1 MIPQLLLEEILLG
14 EKKAEK
20 YYDKY
25 GKEELEKALS
35 ELRKSNEEIQGTLP
49 AGLAKEKFMK
59 KVGRENGSAFQQTEV
74 PEVNFPVSQK
84 TAGKNF
90 TSVKYLRYVTFAA
103 AAALALAFSLPLL
116 MNYNK
121 ANSAESVK
129 ESATRI
135 KGKALPHQELRLYK
149 KDGNSAV
156 SLKNGTSAKENDV
169 IQITYLAGEY
179 DYGVIFSVDGNG
191 NVTRHFPEEG
201 WVSEKLL
208 KTGAEVPLEFSYEL
222 DDAPKYE
229 CFIFVASKDSFDLS
243 KIEEIEKSDYN
254 LSFLKK
260 GSYLP
265 EGCDGSIFVL
275 KK

>member
-35 ELRKSNEEIQGTLP
+35 ELRKSNEEILGALP
-49 AGLAKEKFMK
+49 AGLAEEKFMK
-59 KVGRENGSAFQQTEV
+59 KVES
-74 PEVNFPVSQK
+74 
-84 TAGKNF
+84 GKNF
-90 TSVKYLRYVTFAA
+90 KSVKYLRYVTFAA

-121 ANSAESVK
+121 ANSAEIVK

-191 NVTRHFPEEG
+191 NVTRHFPEES

-243 KIEEIEKSDYN
+243 KIEEIEKSDYS
-254 LSFLKK
+254 LGFLKK

-265 EGCDGSIFVL
+265 EGCDGSVFVL